1 MRVDGADLGETRS
14 GLFLPQH
21 LDDPNH
27 VESADEIRALAQR
40 IGGASSPV
48 ACAERSVPTKN
59 QPRQCRWSWAGRIVP
74 LPADGMTESGHWH
87 AFSSGC
93 ATANG
98 RTSPRRERLLDL
110 NQSTSGPVCR
120 FSVGAATRDPGVCV
134 MFKKIAV
141 AATAVLITSSP
152 LAYAAETSS
161 TVGMRHP
168 SAADLNALTDA
179 RVGIIKAALQL
190 TPDQEK
196 YWAAVEEAIRARA
209 KNRQA
214 RLERVAELRDSGP
227 MEVVHERNPV
237 ELMQRRAEILNQR
250 AADLKKL
257 ADAWEPL
264 YKTLTTDQKK
274 RMAFATYAAMRGVRD
289 TIERRLES
297 EDDDD

>member
-1 MRVDGADLGETRS
+1 
-14 GLFLPQH
+14 
-21 LDDPNH
+21 
-27 VESADEIRALAQR
+27 
-40 IGGASSPV
+40 
-48 ACAERSVPTKN
+48 
-59 QPRQCRWSWAGRIVP
+59 
-74 LPADGMTESGHWH
+74 
-87 AFSSGC
+87 
-93 ATANG
+93 
-98 RTSPRRERLLDL
+98 
-110 NQSTSGPVCR
+110 
-120 FSVGAATRDPGVCV
+120 
-134 MFKKIAV
+134 
-141 AATAVLITSSP
+141 
-152 LAYAAETSS
+152 
-161 TVGMRHP
+161 MRHP

-227 MEVVHERNPV
+227 MEVVRERNPV

-264 YKTLTTDQKK
+264 YKTLTSDQKK
-274 RMAFATYAAMRGVRD
+274 RMAFATYAAMRGMRD
-289 TIERRLES
+289 AIDRRLEA